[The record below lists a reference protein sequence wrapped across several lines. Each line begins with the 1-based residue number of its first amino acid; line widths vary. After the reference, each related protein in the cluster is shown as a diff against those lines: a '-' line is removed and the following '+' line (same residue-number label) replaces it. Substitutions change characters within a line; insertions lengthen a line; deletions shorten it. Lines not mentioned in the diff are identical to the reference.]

1 MILDAS
7 ALLAYLQNEKGFL
20 EVEKILSSAFIS
32 TVNWSEVAQK
42 LQTRQIDFKII
53 RQNLE
58 ILGLKFISFN
68 VDHANKASELF
79 QITSSFGLS
88 LGDRA
93 CLATGIIEKMP
104 VITAD
109 QIWQKLPLSLEIKL
123 IR

>member
-7 ALLAYLQNEKGFL
+7 ALLAYLQKENGYL
-20 EVEKILSSAFIS
+20 EVERVLSSAFIS

-42 LQTRQIDFKII
+42 LQIKQIDFNLI

-58 ILGLKFISFN
+58 ILGLQFISFN
-68 VDHANKASELF
+68 IEHANKASELF
-79 QITSSFGLS
+79 QVTSPLGLS

-109 QIWQKLPLSLEIKL
+109 QIWQKASLPLKIIL

>member
-1 MILDAS
+1 MVLDAS

-20 EVEKILSSAFIS
+20 EVEKALSSAFIS

-42 LQTRQIDFKII
+42 LQTKQIDFNLI

-58 ILGLKFISFN
+58 ILGLQFISFN
-68 VDHANKASELF
+68 IKHANKASELF
-79 QITSSFGLS
+79 QITSPFGLS

-93 CLATGIIEKMP
+93 CLATGIIEEMP

-109 QIWQKLPLSLEIKL
+109 QVWQRLPLPLEIRL